1 VKGTEIKNMPRG
13 NPSPVQTKE
22 FKAHKFIPLSDLP
35 DEPLS
40 SKPLAIKVGES
51 IHNMV
56 VSLPQR
62 DRINWLRRVITEAA
76 QRELMKDG
84 EV

>member
-1 VKGTEIKNMPRG
+1 MPKG

-22 FKAHKFIPLSDLP
+22 FKSHKFRPVSDLP

-40 SKPLAIKVGES
+40 SKPLAVKVGES
-51 IHNMV
+51 IHNIV

-76 QRELMKDG
+76 QRELMKEG
-84 EV
+84 ES

>member
-1 VKGTEIKNMPRG
+1 MPKG

-22 FKAHKFIPLSDLP
+22 FKSYKFRPVSDLP

-40 SKPLAIKVGES
+40 SKPLAVKVGES
-51 IHNMV
+51 IHNIV
-56 VSLPQR
+56 VSPQR